1 MNYGFVIN
9 NKTCIGC
16 HACSTACKS
25 ENEVPLGVYR
35 TWVKY
40 VEKGE
45 YPHSRRYFQVSR
57 CNHCAN
63 PPCVRI
69 CPVTAMY
76 QRHDGIVEFDPD
88 VCIGCK
94 ACMQAC
100 PYDAIYLDP
109 ETHAAAKCHF
119 CSHRTDIGL
128 QPACVVV
135 CPTQSIIAG
144 DLDDPN
150 SHIRHLLAHEK
161 ISVRKPEQGTAPKL
175 FYIDGDDVG
184 LTPTAAQASFMWTDL
199 VSEQSV
205 AASANGHTNGRYEII
220 PLTAVQSDRRPP
232 SAKPLL
238 GTADRGNDSSYASR
252 FTPHA
257 SSGVSI
263 RAPQQQGTGYHGPI
277 HLGAGRIAE
286 HLTQTTYNA
295 QHKIPWHWPV
305 PAYLVTKGIGSGL
318 FALLAIFFGLNLVDF
333 NPLLALAGN
342 FTALL
347 FIGLTTLLL
356 VLDLDQPLKFHT
368 ILTRPQWRSWLTR
381 GAFILIGFTLIAGLW
396 LLIEGA
402 AYMGLLDPTIAAL
415 TRRPLLAIGF
425 VLAVAA
431 AIYTAFLF
439 GQAEGRDLWQST
451 LLPAH
456 LVIQAVMVGSA
467 TLLALGL
474 WAPIAPAMVTA
485 LIWIFG
491 VSLVVDLFVTLLGE
505 FGMPHASEVAARAA
519 HDISHGKYRNYLWAG
534 SIGLGHL
541 APLILLLAVGLM
553 TPSPATGLLA
563 VAAIMTIVGL
573 YLFEYAFVMAPQEI
587 PNS

>member
-109 ETHAAAKCHF
+109 ETRTAAKCHF

-144 DLDDPN
+144 DLDDSN

-161 ISVRKPEQGTAPKL
+161 VSVRKPEQGTAPKL

-184 LTPTAAQASFMWTDL
+184 LTPTATQASFMWTDL

-205 AASANGHTNGRYEII
+205 AASANGQTNGRYEII
-220 PLTAVQSDRRPP
+220 PLTAVQRNGHSLISDH
-232 SAKPLL
+232 
-238 GTADRGNDSSYASR
+238 DSIPNPKSQISNLK
-252 FTPHA
+252 
-257 SSGVSI
+257 SLSGVPI
-263 RAPQQQGTGYHGPI
+263 RTPQQQGTGYHGPI

-333 NPLLALAGN
+333 NPLLALAGS
-342 FTALL
+342 FTSLL

-356 VLDLDQPLKFHT
+356 VLDLDQPLKFYT

-381 GAFILIGFTLIAGLW
+381 GAFILIGFTLVVSLW
-396 LLIEGA
+396 FLIEGA
-402 AYMGLLDPTIAAL
+402 AYMGLVDPAIAAM

-474 WAPIAPAMVTA
+474 WAPLAPAMATA
-485 LIWIFG
+485 LTWIFG

-519 HDISHGKYRNYLWAG
+519 HDISHGRYRNYFWAG

-541 APLILLLAVGLM
+541 VPLVLLLVGGLM
-553 TPSPATGLLA
+553 TPSPPTGLLA
-563 VAAIMTIVGL
+563 FAAIMTIVGL

>member
-9 NKTCIGC
+9 NQTCIGC

-45 YPHSRRYFQVSR
+45 YPHSKRYFQVTR

-76 QRHDGIVEFDPD
+76 QRHDGIVEFDSEL
-88 VCIGCK
+88 CIGCK

-109 ETHAAAKCHF
+109 ETHTAAKCHF

-150 SHIRHLLAHEK
+150 SQIRRVLAHERV
-161 ISVRKPEQGTAPKL
+161 SVRKPEQGTAPKL
-175 FYIDGDDVG
+175 FYVDGDDVG
-184 LTPTAAQASFMWTDL
+184 LTPTAAQASFMWADL

-205 AASANGHTNGRYEII
+205 AARANGHANGRYEII
-220 PLTAVQSDRRPP
+220 PLRAVQSGHQ
-232 SAKPLL
+232 LL
-238 GTADRGNDSSYASR
+238 TSGRDSIPNLKSQISN
-252 FTPHA
+252 PK
-257 SSGVSI
+257 SPI
-263 RAPQQQGTGYHGPI
+263 RSPQTQGMGYHGPI

-286 HLTQTTYNA
+286 HLLQTTYNA
-295 QHKIPWHWPV
+295 QHKIPWRWPV
-305 PAYLVTKGIGSGL
+305 PAYLVTKGIGSGV
-318 FALLAIFFGLNLVDF
+318 FVLLAIFFGFNLVDF
-333 NPLLALAGN
+333 DLRLALLGN
-342 FTALL
+342 LTSLL
-347 FIGLTTLLL
+347 FIGFTSLLL
-356 VLDLDQPLKFHT
+356 VLDLDQPLMFYT

-381 GAFILIGFTLIAGLW
+381 GAFILIGFTLVAGLW
-396 LLIEGA
+396 FLLEGA
-402 AYMGLLDPTIAAL
+402 AFIGLIDPVIAGV
-415 TRRPLLAIGF
+415 TRRPLLAFGF
-425 VLAVAA
+425 VLAIAS

-451 LLPAH
+451 LLPVH
-456 LVIQAVMVGSA
+456 LVIQAMMVGSA

-474 WAPIAPAMVTA
+474 FVALAPLLTTA
-485 LIWIFG
+485 LTWIFG
-491 VSLVVDLFVTLLGE
+491 VSLAVDLFVTLLGE
-505 FGMPHASEVAARAA
+505 FGMPHASEVAVRAA
-519 HDISHGKYRNYLWAG
+519 HDISRGKYRHYFWGG
-534 SIGLGHL
+534 SIWLGHL
-541 APLILLLAVGLM
+541 APLFLLLIAGISGPLAPVLL
-553 TPSPATGLLA
+553 TLAALAT
-563 VAAIMTIVGL
+563 ITGL

>member
-45 YPHSRRYFQVSR
+45 YPHSRRYFQVTR

-63 PPCVRI
+63 PPCARI

-76 QRHDGIVEFDPD
+76 QRHDGIVEFDPN

-109 ETHAAAKCHF
+109 ETHTAAKCHF

-150 SHIRHLLAHEK
+150 SHIRQLLTHEK
-161 ISVRKPEQGTAPKL
+161 VSVRKPEQGTAPKL

-184 LTPTAAQASFMWTDL
+184 LTPTAAQASFMWSDL
-199 VSEQSV
+199 ISEQGV
-205 AASANGHTNGRYEII
+205 AAHTNGHANGRYEII
-220 PLTAVQSDRRPP
+220 PLIDGRQTTEDR
-232 SAKPLL
+232 
-238 GTADRGNDSSYASR
+238 ASVSGLR
-252 FTPHA
+252 SPVPGRLPDWPQTA
-257 SSGVSI
+257 SSGVPI
-263 RAPQQQGTGYHGPI
+263 RTLQVQGIGDHGPI

-286 HLTQTTYNA
+286 HLMQTTYNA

-305 PAYLVTKGIGSGL
+305 PAYLVTKGIGSGV
-318 FALLAIFFGLNLVDF
+318 FVLLAIFFGLNLVDF
-333 NPLLALAGN
+333 DPRLALVGN
-342 FTALL
+342 FTSLL

-356 VLDLDQPLKFHT
+356 VLDLDQPLKFYT
-368 ILTRPQWRSWLTR
+368 ILTRPQWQSWLTR
-381 GAFILIGFTLIAGLW
+381 GAFILIGFTLVAGLW
-396 LLIEGA
+396 LLLEGA
-402 AYMGLLDPTIAAL
+402 AFMGLIDSTVAA
-415 TRRPLLAIGF
+415 TSRPPILVIGF
-425 VLAVAA
+425 VLATAA

-456 LVIQAVMVGSA
+456 LVIQAMMVGSA

-474 WAPIAPAMVTA
+474 FVVMAPAMTTT
-485 LIWIFG
+485 LTWIFG
-491 VSLVVDLFVTLLGE
+491 ISLAVDLFVTLSGE

-519 HDISHGKYRNYLWAG
+519 HAISRGKYHRYFWGG
-534 SIGLGHL
+534 SIGLGHII
-541 APLILLLAVGLM
+541 PLILLLTAGFGGPLA
-553 TPSPATGLLA
+553 PGLLT
-563 VAAIMTIVGL
+563 VAALVTIVGL

>member
-45 YPHSRRYFQVSR
+45 YPHSRRTFQVTR

-76 QRHDGIVEFDPD
+76 QRHDGIVEFDPK

-109 ETHAAAKCHF
+109 ETHTAAKCHF

-150 SHIRHLLAHEK
+150 SRIRHLLTHEK

-175 FYIDGDDVG
+175 FYIDGDDVS
-184 LTPTAAQASFMWTDL
+184 LTPTAAQANFMWSDF

-205 AASANGHTNGRYEII
+205 AAHANGHTNGRYEII
-220 PLTAVQSDRRPP
+220 PLTAVQSKRRQPQ
-232 SAKPLL
+232 
-238 GTADRGNDSSYASR
+238 DASHL
-252 FTPHA
+252 TLHA
-257 SSGVSI
+257 ASGVAI
-263 RAPQQQGTGYHGPI
+263 RSPQPQGLGDHNPI
-277 HLGAGRIAE
+277 HLGAGRMAE
-286 HLTQTTYNA
+286 HLLQTTYNA

-333 NPLLALAGN
+333 NPMLALVGN
-342 FTALL
+342 FTGLL

-368 ILTRPQWRSWLTR
+368 ILTRPQWQSWLTR
-381 GAFILIGFTLIAGLW
+381 GAFILVGFTLVAGLW
-396 LLIEGA
+396 FLLEGA
-402 AYMGLLDPTIAAL
+402 AFLGLIDS
-415 TRRPLLAIGF
+415 AI
-425 VLAVAA
+425 AA
-431 AIYTAFLF
+431 AIRLPVLVIGFALAIAAAVYTAFLF

-456 LVIQAVMVGSA
+456 LVIQALMVGSA
-467 TLLALGL
+467 TLLALGPFVL
-474 WAPIAPAMVTA
+474 MAPVMTTA
-485 LIWIFG
+485 LLWIFG
-491 VSLVVDLFVTLLGE
+491 VSLAVDLFVTLLGE

-519 HDISHGKYRNYLWAG
+519 HAISHGKYRIYFWAG
-534 SIGLGHL
+534 SIVLGHL
-541 APLILLLAVGLM
+541 LPLALLLIVGL
-553 TPSPATGLLA
+553 TNFLPAPGLLFI
-563 VAAIMTIVGL
+563 AAIMTIVGL